1 MLLIDKDNNSAIV
14 VGMLCNVKQRQTQS
28 GKSFT
33 TFSVIVGTYQDE
45 FDNWVNDFQP
55 CVAYA
60 NLAEYINELS
70 QDKSRK
76 KYLVAGTL
84 RENTYQGKTELQ
96 IVAEIVIPQPQIETN
111 TKQSKQKDPFDDCD
125 I

>member
-1 MLLIDKDNNSAIV
+1 MLLIDKDNNSAIAI
-14 VGMLCNVKQRQTQS
+14 GMLCNIKQKQTQS

-33 TFSVIVGTYQDE
+33 TFSVIVGTHQDE
-45 FDNWVNDFQP
+45 FDNWVNDFQS

-60 NLAEYINELS
+60 NLAEYINELL
-70 QDKSRK
+70 QDKSRR

-84 RENTYQGKTELQ
+84 RENAYQGKTELQ
-96 IVAEIVIPQPQIETN
+96 IVAEYIAPQPQIETT
-111 TKQSKQKDPFDDCD
+111 TKQGKPKDEFDDCD

>member
-1 MLLIDKDNNSAIV
+1 MLLIDEKRNTAV
-14 VGMLCNVKQRQTQS
+14 AVEMLCNVKQRQTQS

-33 TFSVIVGTYQDE
+33 KFSIIVGTHQDE

-55 CVAYA
+55 CVVYA
-60 NLAEYINELS
+60 GLADFVNELS
-70 QDKSRK
+70 QDNSRR

-84 RENTYQGKTELQ
+84 RENTHNGNTEQQ
-96 IVAEIVIPQPQIETN
+96 IAVEYIAPQPQIETN
-111 TKQSKQKDPFDDCD
+111 TKQSKPKDPFDGCD

>member
-1 MLLIDKDNNSAIV
+1 MLLIDKDNNSAIA

-33 TFSVIVGTYQDE
+33 TFSVIVGTRQDE
-45 FDNWVNDFQP
+45 FDNWVNDFQS
-55 CVAYA
+55 VIAYA
-60 NLAEYINELS
+60 SLADYINELS
-70 QDKSRK
+70 QDKSRR

-96 IVAEIVIPQPQIETN
+96 IVAEIVIPQPKIETN
-111 TKQSKQKDPFDDCD
+111 TKQTKPKDPFDDCD

>member
-1 MLLIDKDNNSAIV
+1 MLLIDKDNNSAV
-14 VGMLCNVKQRQTQS
+14 AVGMLCNIKQRQTQS
-28 GKSFT
+28 GKLFT
-33 TFSVIVGTYQDE
+33 TFSLIVGTHQDE
-45 FDNWVNDFQP
+45 FDNWVNDFQSAI
-55 CVAYA
+55 AYA
-60 NLAEYINELS
+60 GAADYINELS
-70 QDKSRK
+70 QDKSRR

-96 IVAEIVIPQPQIETN
+96 IVAEYIVPQPQIETN

>member
-1 MLLIDKDNNSAIV
+1 MLLIDKDNNSAIA
-14 VGMLCNVKQRQTQS
+14 VGMLCNIKQRQTQS

-33 TFSVIVGTYQDE
+33 TFSVITGTHQDE
-45 FDNWVNDFQP
+45 FDNWLNNFQP

-60 NLAEYINELS
+60 NLADYINELS
-70 QDKSRK
+70 HDKSRR

-111 TKQSKQKDPFDDCD
+111 TKQSKQKAPFDDCD

>member
-1 MLLIDKDNNSAIV
+1 MLLIDKDNNSAIA
-14 VGMLCNVKQRQTQS
+14 VGMLCNIKQRQTQS

-33 TFSVIVGTYQDE
+33 TFSVIVATHQDE

-60 NLAEYINELS
+60 NLSEYINELS
-70 QDKSRK
+70 QDKSRR

-96 IVAEIVIPQPQIETN
+96 IVAEMVIPQPQIETN
-111 TKQSKQKDPFDDCD
+111 TKQSKQKDPFEDCD

>member
-14 VGMLCNVKQRQTQS
+14 VGMLCNIKQRQTQS

-33 TFSVIVGTYQDE
+33 TFSVIVGTHQDE
-45 FDNWVNDFQP
+45 FDNWVNDFQS
-55 CVAYA
+55 CVAYT
-60 NLAEYINELS
+60 NLADYINELS
-70 QDKSRK
+70 QDKSRR

-84 RENTYQGKTELQ
+84 RENTYQGKTEQQ
-96 IVAEIVIPQPQIETN
+96 IVAEMVIPQPQIETN
-111 TKQSKQKDPFDDCD
+111 TKQSKPKDPFDDCD

>member
-1 MLLIDKDNNSAIV
+1 MLLIDKDNNSVIAI
-14 VGMLCNVKQRQTQS
+14 GMLCNVKQRETQS

-33 TFSVIVGTYQDE
+33 TFSVIVGTHQDE

-60 NLAEYINELS
+60 NLADYINELS

-84 RENTYQGKTELQ
+84 RENAYQGKTELQ
-96 IVAEIVIPQPQIETN
+96 IIAESKVPQPQIETN
-111 TKQSKQKDPFDDCD
+111 TKQSKPKDPFDDCD

>member
-1 MLLIDKDNNSAIV
+1 MLLIDKDNNSAIAI
-14 VGMLCNVKQRQTQS
+14 GMLCNIKQKQTQS

-33 TFSVIVGTYQDE
+33 TFSVIVGTHQDE
-45 FDNWVNDFQP
+45 FDNWVNDFQSAI
-55 CVAYA
+55 AYA

-96 IVAEIVIPQPQIETN
+96 IVAEYIAPQPQIETN

>member
-1 MLLIDKDNNSAIV
+1 MLLIDEKRNTAIV

-33 TFSVIVGTYQDE
+33 TFSVIVGTHQDE
-45 FDNWVNDFQP
+45 FDNWVNDFQSAI
-55 CVAYA
+55 AYS
-60 NLAEYINELS
+60 NLADYINELS
-70 QDKSRK
+70 QDNSRR

-84 RENTYQGKTELQ
+84 RENTYKGNTEQQ

>member
-1 MLLIDKDNNSAIV
+1 MLLIDRENNSAIA
-14 VGMLCNVKQRQTQS
+14 VGMLCNIKQRQTQS

-33 TFSVIVGTYQDE
+33 TFSVITGTRQDE

-55 CVAYA
+55 CVAYT
-60 NLAEYINELS
+60 NLADYINELS
-70 QDKSRK
+70 QDQSRK

-84 RENTYQGKTELQ
+84 RENTYQGKTEQQ

-111 TKQSKQKDPFDDCD
+111 TKQSKPKDPFDDW
-125 I
+125 

>member
-1 MLLIDKDNNSAIV
+1 MLLIDKDNNSAIA
-14 VGMLCNVKQRQTQS
+14 VGMLCNVKQRQIQS

-33 TFSVIVGTYQDE
+33 TFSVIVGTRQDE
-45 FDNWVNDFQP
+45 FDNWVNDFQS
-55 CVAYA
+55 VIAYA
-60 NLAEYINELS
+60 SLADYINELS
-70 QDKSRK
+70 QDKSRR

-84 RENTYQGKTELQ
+84 RENTYQGKTEQQ

-111 TKQSKQKDPFDDCD
+111 TKQSKPKDPFYDCD

>member
-1 MLLIDKDNNSAIV
+1 MLLIDEKRNTAIA

-33 TFSVIVGTYQDE
+33 TFSLIVSTHQDE

-60 NLAEYINELS
+60 NLADYINDLS
-70 QDKSRK
+70 QDKSRR

-84 RENTYQGKTELQ
+84 RENTYNGNTEQQ
-96 IVAEIVIPQPQIETN
+96 IVVEYIAPQPQIEII
-111 TKQSKQKDPFDDCD
+111 TKQSKPKDEFADCD

>member
-1 MLLIDKDNNSAIV
+1 MLLIDKDNNSAV
-14 VGMLCNVKQRQTQS
+14 AVGMLCNVRQRQTQS
-28 GKSFT
+28 GKSLT
-33 TFSVIVGTYQDE
+33 TFSVIVATRQDE

-60 NLAEYINELS
+60 NLADYINELS
-70 QDKSRK
+70 QDKSRR

-84 RENTYQGKTELQ
+84 RENTYQGKTEQQ
-96 IVAEIVIPQPQIETN
+96 IVAEMVIPQPQIETN
-111 TKQSKQKDPFDDCD
+111 TKQSKPKDEFDDCD

>member
-1 MLLIDKDNNSAIV
+1 MLLIDKDNNSAIAA
-14 VGMLCNVKQRQTQS
+14 GMLCNIKQRQTQS

-33 TFSVIVGTYQDE
+33 TFSVIVGTRQDE

-70 QDKSRK
+70 QDKSRR

-96 IVAEIVIPQPQIETN
+96 IVAEIVIPKPQIETN
-111 TKQSKQKDPFDDCD
+111 TKQTKPKDPFDDCD

>member
-1 MLLIDKDNNSAIV
+1 MLHIDKDNNSAV
-14 VGMLCNVKQRQTQS
+14 AVGMLCNIKQRQTQS

-33 TFSVIVGTYQDE
+33 TFSVIVGTHQDE

-55 CVAYA
+55 CVAYT
-60 NLAEYINELS
+60 NLADYINELS
-70 QDKSRK
+70 QDKSRR

-84 RENTYQGKTELQ
+84 RENTYQGKTKLQ
-96 IVAEIVIPQPQIETN
+96 IIAEHIAPQPKIETN
-111 TKQSKQKDPFDDCD
+111 TKQGKQKDPFDDCD

>member
-1 MLLIDKDNNSAIV
+1 MLLIDRENNSAIC
-14 VGMLCNVKQRQTQS
+14 VGMLCNVKQRQTHS
-28 GKSFT
+28 SKSFT
-33 TFSVIVGTYQDE
+33 TFSVIVGTHQDE
-45 FDNWVNDFQP
+45 FDNWLNNFQP

-84 RENTYQGKTELQ
+84 RENVYQGKTELQ
-96 IVAEIVIPQPQIETN
+96 IVTEYIAPQPQIETN

>member
-1 MLLIDKDNNSAIV
+1 MLLIDKDNNSAIA
-14 VGMLCNVKQRQTQS
+14 VGMLCNVKQRQTRS

-33 TFSVIVGTYQDE
+33 TFSVIVGTHQDE

-60 NLAEYINELS
+60 NLSEYINELS
-70 QDKSRK
+70 QDKSRR

-96 IVAEIVIPQPQIETN
+96 IVAEMVIPQPQIETN
-111 TKQSKQKDPFDDCD
+111 TKQSKQKDPFEDCD

>member
-1 MLLIDKDNNSAIV
+1 MLLVDRTNNSTIA
-14 VGMLCNVKQRQTQS
+14 VGMLCNIKQRQTQS

-70 QDKSRK
+70 QDKSRR

-84 RENTYQGKTELQ
+84 RENIYQGKTELQ
-96 IVAEIVIPQPQIETN
+96 IVAEHIAPQPQIETN
-111 TKQSKQKDPFDDCD
+111 TKQTKQKDPFDDCD

>member
-1 MLLIDKDNNSAIV
+1 MLLIDKTNNSAIA
-14 VGMLCNVKQRQTQS
+14 VGMLCNIKQRQTRT
-28 GKSFT
+28 GKPFT
-33 TFSVIVGTYQDE
+33 TFSVIVATHQDE

-60 NLAEYINELS
+60 SLADYINELS
-70 QDKSRK
+70 QDNSRR

-84 RENTYQGKTELQ
+84 RENTYQGKTEQQ
-96 IVAEIVIPQPQIETN
+96 IVVEYIAPQTQTETN
-111 TKQSKQKDPFDDCD
+111 TKQSKPKDPFDDCD

>member
-1 MLLIDKDNNSAIV
+1 MLLIDEKRNSAIV

-33 TFSVIVGTYQDE
+33 TFSVITGTHQDE
-45 FDNWVNDFQP
+45 FDNWLNNFQP

-60 NLAEYINELS
+60 NLADYINELS
-70 QDKSRK
+70 HDKSRR

-96 IVAEIVIPQPQIETN
+96 IVAEYIAPQPQIETN
-111 TKQSKQKDPFDDCD
+111 TKQTKQKDPFDDCD

>member
-1 MLLIDKDNNSAIV
+1 MLLIDKDNNSAIA
-14 VGMLCNVKQRQTQS
+14 VGMLCNIKQRQTQS

-33 TFSVIVGTYQDE
+33 TFSVIFGTHQDE
-45 FDNWVNDFQP
+45 FNNWVNDFQP
-55 CVAYA
+55 CVAYS
-60 NLAEYINELS
+60 NLADFVNELS

-84 RENTYQGKTELQ
+84 QENTYQGKTELQ
-96 IVAEIVIPQPQIETN
+96 IVAEYIAPQPQIETN
-111 TKQSKQKDPFDDCD
+111 TKHVKQKDPFDDCD

>member
-1 MLLIDKDNNSAIV
+1 
-14 VGMLCNVKQRQTQS
+14 MLCNVKQRQTQS

-33 TFSVIVGTYQDE
+33 TFSVIVATHQDE

-60 NLAEYINELS
+60 NLADYINELS
-70 QDKSRK
+70 QDNSRR

-84 RENTYQGKTELQ
+84 RENTYQGNTERQ
-96 IVAEIVIPQPQIETN
+96 IVVEYIAPQPQIETN
-111 TKQSKQKDPFDDCD
+111 TKQSKPKDPFDDCD

>member
-1 MLLIDKDNNSAIV
+1 MLLIDKDNNSAIA
-14 VGMLCNVKQRQTQS
+14 VGMLCNIKQRQTQT
-28 GKSFT
+28 GKPFT
-33 TFSVIVGTYQDE
+33 TFSVIIATHQGE
-45 FDNWVNDFQP
+45 FDNWVNDFQGAI
-55 CVAYA
+55 AYA
-60 NLAEYINELS
+60 NLADYINELS
-70 QDKSRK
+70 QDKSRR

-111 TKQSKQKDPFDDCD
+111 TKQTKPKDPFDDCD

>member
-1 MLLIDKDNNSAIV
+1 MLLIDEKRNTAV
-14 VGMLCNVKQRQTQS
+14 AVGMLYNIKQRQTQS
-28 GKSFT
+28 GKLFT
-33 TFSVIVGTYQDE
+33 TFSVIVATHQDE

-70 QDKSRK
+70 QDKSRR

-84 RENTYQGKTELQ
+84 RENAYQGKTELQ
-96 IVAEIVIPQPQIETN
+96 IVAEYIAPQPQIETN
-111 TKQSKQKDPFDDCD
+111 TKQSKPKDPFDDCD

>member
-1 MLLIDKDNNSAIV
+1 MLHIDKDNNSAIAI
-14 VGMLCNVKQRQTQS
+14 GMLCNIKQRQTQS

-33 TFSVIVGTYQDE
+33 TFSVIVGTHQDE

-60 NLAEYINELS
+60 GLADYIYELS
-70 QDKSRK
+70 QDNSRR

-84 RENTYQGKTELQ
+84 RENTYRGNTEQQ
-96 IVAEIVIPQPQIETN
+96 IVVEYIAPQPQIETT
-111 TKQSKQKDPFDDCD
+111 TKQGKPKDEFDDCD

>member
-1 MLLIDKDNNSAIV
+1 MLLIDKDNNSAIA
-14 VGMLCNVKQRQTQS
+14 VGMLCNIKQRQTQS
-28 GKSFT
+28 GKPFT
-33 TFSVIVGTYQDE
+33 TFSVIVGTHQDE

-55 CVAYA
+55 CVAYT
-60 NLAEYINELS
+60 NLADYINELS
-70 QDKSRK
+70 QDQSRK

-111 TKQSKQKDPFDDCD
+111 TKQGKQKDPFDDCD

>member
-1 MLLIDKDNNSAIV
+1 MILIDKDNNSAIA
-14 VGMLCNVKQRQTQS
+14 VGMLCNIKQKQTQS

-33 TFSVIVGTYQDE
+33 TFSVIVGTHQDE

-60 NLAEYINELS
+60 NLADHINELS
-70 QDKSRK
+70 QDKSRR

-84 RENTYQGKTELQ
+84 RENTYQSKTELQ
-96 IVAEIVIPQPQIETN
+96 IVAEYIASQPQIETN
-111 TKQSKQKDPFDDCD
+111 TRQTKQKDEFDDCD

>member
-1 MLLIDKDNNSAIV
+1 MLLIDKDNNSAIA
-14 VGMLCNVKQRQTQS
+14 VGMLCNIKQRQTQT
-28 GKSFT
+28 GKPFT
-33 TFSVIVGTYQDE
+33 TFSVIVATRQDE

-60 NLAEYINELS
+60 NLADYINELS
-70 QDKSRK
+70 QDNSRR

-84 RENTYQGKTELQ
+84 RENTYQGNTEQQ
-96 IVAEIVIPQPQIETN
+96 IVAEMVIPQPQIETN
-111 TKQSKQKDPFDDCD
+111 TKQSKPKDPFDDCD

>member
-1 MLLIDKDNNSAIV
+1 MLLIDKDNNSAIAI
-14 VGMLCNVKQRQTQS
+14 GMLCNIKQKQTQS

-33 TFSVIVGTYQDE
+33 TFSVIVGTHQDE
-45 FDNWVNDFQP
+45 FDNWVNDFQSAI
-55 CVAYA
+55 AYA
-60 NLAEYINELS
+60 NLGEYINELS

-96 IVAEIVIPQPQIETN
+96 IVAEYIAPQPQIETN

>member
-1 MLLIDKDNNSAIV
+1 MLLIDKDNNSAIA
-14 VGMLCNVKQRQTQS
+14 VGMLCNIKQRQTQS

-33 TFSVIVGTYQDE
+33 TFSVITGTYQDE
-45 FDNWVNDFQP
+45 FDNWLNNFQP

-60 NLAEYINELS
+60 NLVEYINELS
-70 QDKSRK
+70 QDKSRR
-76 KYLVAGTL
+76 KYLVAGIL